1 MPIRQYSLTENQL
14 QQYQNHSYEYL
25 VLSWF
30 LMAGW
35 EVSKPSVDLGRKID
49 VQILDGRK
57 PYFIQVKSL
66 DTVDDNIV
74 IENKWKGSDIDYVI
88 YFSKR
93 ADWGYIIPAFSEEK
107 KYLKDSEHIKFHPHP
122 KNFLKAFTR
131 LK

>member
-25 VLSWF
+25 VLSWL

-35 EVSKPSVDLGRKID
+35 EASKPSVDLGRKID

-66 DTVDDNIV
+66 DTVDENIV
-74 IENKWKGSDIDYVI
+74 IENKWKRSDIDYVI
-88 YFSKR
+88 YFSKK
-93 ADWGYIIPAFSEEK
+93 ADWGYIVPAFKEHEQ
-107 KYLKDSEHIKFHPHP
+107 YLKNPKHIKFHQHP
-122 KNFLKAFTR
+122 KNFTKAFR
-131 LK
+131 EV